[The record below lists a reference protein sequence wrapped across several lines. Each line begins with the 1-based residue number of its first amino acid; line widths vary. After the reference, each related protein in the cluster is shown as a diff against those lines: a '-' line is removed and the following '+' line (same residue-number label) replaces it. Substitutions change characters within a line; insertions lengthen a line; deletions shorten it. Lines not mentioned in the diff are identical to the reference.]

1 MAITLNQNEIFNSL
15 SNMIIGQFVFTD
27 NIAGNYDSLVN
38 RARVDGSLYGDTY
51 LYYATDASKSYK
63 FTPDSEDQL
72 NVLKTYRPK
81 APVEQAI
88 VLNDFR
94 QIAMTIDNYFS
105 KRAFTTEGA
114 FAQFNSTL
122 LQWLRDTKAII
133 DSTEY
138 NAYVGTASSALGK
151 QTQIVTIPEGTGE
164 EANRLFAQAIAE
176 KVANILTELKDVNKD
191 YNDLG
196 FYRSYNPDDLIVVWN
211 ADFYNKIL
219 KTDLPTIFHKDGL
232 IDKFDAKNV
241 LPGKYFGEITEG
253 DAVSDP
259 GVRALKELEYI
270 IPVEDDTVRHAFAG
284 EELPVGATIETEGT
298 VLYTEKNDIV
308 CKIIHK
314 DSIPYMSAFETE
326 TMFFN
331 PKNLS
336 ENHYLTFGRNTLDY
350 LKQYPMITVKVS
362 E

>member
-1 MAITLNQNEIFNSL
+1 MAITLNQNEIFSSL

-63 FTPDSEDQL
+63 FVPDSDEQL
-72 NVLKTYRPK
+72 NVLKTHRPK
-81 APVEQAI
+81 APAEQKI
-88 VLNDFR
+88 VLDDFR

-138 NAYVGTASSALGK
+138 NAYIGTVSSALGK

-176 KVANILTELKDVNKD
+176 KVANVLTELKDVNKD

-219 KTDLPTIFHKDGL
+219 KTDLPTIYHKDGL

-241 LPGKYFGEITEG
+241 LPGKYFGTAT
-253 DAVSDP
+253 DAV
-259 GVRALKELEYI
+259 GVGTRALKELEYTI
-270 IPVEDDTVRHAFAG
+270 SDKTIHVFAG
-284 EELPVGATIETEGT
+284 EEVPNGATIDPIYDDA
-298 VLYTEKNDIV
+298 LYTADDSIV

-314 DSIPYMSAFETE
+314 DSVPYISGFATE
-326 TMFFN
+326 TTFFN

-350 LKQYPMITVKVS
+350 LKQYPMITIKVS

>member
-1 MAITLNQNEIFNSL
+1 MALTLRDNEIFKAL

-38 RARVDGSLYGDTY
+38 RARIDGSLYGDTY
-51 LYYATDASKSYK
+51 LYYATDASKSYA
-63 FTPDSEDQL
+63 FRPDEPQQL
-72 NVLKTYRPK
+72 NVLDSNRPK

-88 VLNDFR
+88 VLNNFR
-94 QIAMTIDNYFS
+94 QIAMTIDSYFS

-114 FAQFNSTL
+114 FAQFNSTV

-138 NAYVGTASSALGK
+138 NAFIGTATSAIGK
-151 QTQIVTIPEGTGE
+151 QTQTVVIPEGTGE
-164 EANRLFAQAIAE
+164 EGNRLFAQAIAE

-241 LPGKYFGEITEG
+241 LPAKYFGTPTDSVG
-253 DAVSDP
+253 A
-259 GVRALKELEYI
+259 GTRALKELEYELNGKTI
-270 IPVEDDTVRHAFAG
+270 HVFAG
-284 EELPVGATIETEGT
+284 EEVPTGAT
-298 VLYTEKNDIV
+298 VDPAYDDALYTADDSIV

-314 DSIPYMSAFETE
+314 DSVPYMSAFETE

-336 ENHYLTFGRNTLDY
+336 ENHYLTFGRNTLAY

>member
-1 MAITLNQNEIFNSL
+1 MAITLNQNEIFSSL

-81 APVEQAI
+81 APVEQKI
-88 VLNDFR
+88 VLDNFR

-138 NAYVGTASSALGK
+138 NAFIGTATSSIGK
-151 QTQIVTIPEGTGE
+151 QTQTIVIPEATGE
-164 EANRLFAQAIAE
+164 EGNRLFAQAIAE

-241 LPGKYFGEITEG
+241 LPAKYFGTPT
-253 DAVSDP
+253 DSV
-259 GVRALKELEYI
+259 GVGTRALKELEY
-270 IPVEDDTVRHAFAG
+270 ELDGDTIHVFAG
-284 EELPVGATIETEGT
+284 EEVPSGATTDPAYSNAF
-298 VLYTEKNDIV
+298 YTADDSIV

-314 DSIPYMSAFETE
+314 DSVPYMSAFETE

-350 LKQYPMITVKVS
+350 LKQYPMITVKVA